1 MPQPKPVTRYH
12 LTNHAQ
18 IEMVRRQISDADVDR
33 VLSSPE
39 QAMSVR
45 PGRVVYQFRLEMG
58 NPPAIYLLRIFID
71 IDHDPAEVVTVY
83 RTSKIGKYWRS
94 DS

>member
-45 PGRVVYQFRLEMG
+45 PGRVVYQSRLEMG

-71 IDHDPAEVVTVY
+71 IDHDPPEVVTVY